1 MRFIMIALTLALV
14 VSRADAQD
22 QGGRLTQKWDPHP
35 DSASRNNPAWDSAW
49 VRQFEAKR
57 KGSEAARAAA
67 STPAK
72 KAEHD
77 STMAVIRKKLD
88 EMVAISEKH
97 RKDSLTKQQTD
108 TVSH

>member
-1 MRFIMIALTLALV
+1 MRFIMFALTLALV

-22 QGGRLTQKWDPHP
+22 QNNRLTQKWDPHP

-57 KGSEAARAAA
+57 KASEAARVAAN
-67 STPAK
+67 TPAN
-72 KAEHD
+72 KAAHD

-88 EMVAISEKH
+88 EMVAISEK
-97 RKDSLTKQQTD
+97 RRRDSLLKEQTD